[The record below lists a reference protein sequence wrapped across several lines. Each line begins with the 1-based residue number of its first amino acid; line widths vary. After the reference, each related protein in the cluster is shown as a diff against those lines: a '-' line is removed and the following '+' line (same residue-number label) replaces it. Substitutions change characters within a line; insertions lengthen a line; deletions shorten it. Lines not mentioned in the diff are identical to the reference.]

1 MNQKILKRV
10 LCIILAAVLVFSFSA
25 CRRSPVLEK
34 IQYTDNAKADQN
46 NQQKNNDENNTNE
59 DQQISSKDLKKDTEK
74 QRNQDNSAPKK
85 GDDKNSQSARQE
97 NYNQSGADRSNAE
110 TGQNQNGQNQQNI
123 DQQDNGGNGETPAP
137 SVEEDPN
144 ATREMT
150 DANGVKVVLP
160 KNVEHV
166 SATGD
171 AALYVEMLGGTNRLA
186 ATSANVKKSALAQS
200 VFSDLSEVPVIWDS
214 NGENAV
220 NGGAAAVPQGTGAC
234 FVISGYGSFADG
246 DLTTASNSDGASF
259 TCLNNEQKTPVI
271 TLYPFNTTEHIKKNV
286 EIIGEVLGKPD
297 GSEVDARQRASDYNS
312 WFDSII
318 SEAYSKNKAFTG
330 PNQINFDSEN
340 YSRQV
345 ASGQKDSRNQT
356 DGKYTLLVDHWNGGI
371 SYSIGDISGSGLPI
385 VKTNY
390 SKSVSPASYFL
401 SLGGAANM
409 AALTSDDGAVRARA
423 VTPIYNMYI
432 SRFDGQELN
441 YKNKNQTMTMG
452 SEGAFIGTEK
462 YSMIIANSVQTKS
475 LIESSNAWQF
485 APEEHQQ
492 KTGALGET
500 NYGVFVNGTI
510 SPSNVHGDYTVVVNP
525 YGAGDWKTGSPESPL
540 EALWAYKTFNDN
552 SYDLNSAIA
561 DFYARF
567 YNHTLSSAELE
578 MILNGQD

>member
-1 MNQKILKRV
+1 M
-10 LCIILAAVLVFSFSA
+10 
-25 CRRSPVLEK
+25 
-34 IQYTDNAKADQN
+34 
-46 NQQKNNDENNTNE
+46 
-59 DQQISSKDLKKDTEK
+59 
-74 QRNQDNSAPKK
+74 
-85 GDDKNSQSARQE
+85 
-97 NYNQSGADRSNAE
+97 
-110 TGQNQNGQNQQNI
+110 
-123 DQQDNGGNGETPAP
+123 
-137 SVEEDPN
+137 
-144 ATREMT
+144 
-150 DANGVKVVLP
+150 
-160 KNVEHV
+160 
-166 SATGD
+166 
-171 AALYVEMLGGTNRLA
+171 
-186 ATSANVKKSALAQS
+186 
-200 VFSDLSEVPVIWDS
+200 
-214 NGENAV
+214 
-220 NGGAAAVPQGTGAC
+220 
-234 FVISGYGSFADG
+234 
-246 DLTTASNSDGASF
+246 
-259 TCLNNEQKTPVI
+259 
-271 TLYPFNTTEHIKKNV
+271 
-286 EIIGEVLGKPD
+286 
-297 GSEVDARQRASDYNS
+297 
-312 WFDSII
+312 
-318 SEAYSKNKAFTG
+318 
-330 PNQINFDSEN
+330 
-340 YSRQV
+340 

-475 LIESSNAWQF
+475 LIESSNAGQF
-485 APEEHQQ
+485 APEDLQQ